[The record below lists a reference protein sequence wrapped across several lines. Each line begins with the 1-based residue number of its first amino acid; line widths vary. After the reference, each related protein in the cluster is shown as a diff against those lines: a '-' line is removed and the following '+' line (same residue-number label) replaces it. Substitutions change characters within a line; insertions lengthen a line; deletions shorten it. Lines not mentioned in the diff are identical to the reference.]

1 MIPHKKHAPYYI
13 VATIGII
20 IGVAIPYRPF
30 TTFIENIVERQI
42 AEIPK
47 VGFVHASNKIKPS
60 VVAVVVEK
68 QKISRNPQ
76 DDFQFNDNFT
86 PTQLEESINTDRV
99 HSMGS
104 GIVIDTF
111 GNIVTSNHI
120 VSEADKITITLPSGY
135 AYPAS
140 IVGGDSL
147 SDLAVIRID
156 SGKIRYSPAQFVN
169 KDSLRVGEFVI
180 AVGNPFLNFFNSA
193 DPTVTQGIVSAL
205 HRNFRF
211 TGTGIYQ
218 DMIQTDAAINPGNS
232 GGPLVN
238 SKGEVAGI
246 NSFIYTG
253 NGDIQGS
260 VGIGFAIPGSRAHHI
275 AEELINHGRRRI
287 AWTGLKIGEDQGI
300 IITNVTPNGP
310 GDNAGIKENDRIVQ
324 IADRQIHSASDII
337 GVFLPYFPED
347 TLDMIIERDD
357 QRIQTKLVLVE
368 MN

>member
-1 MIPHKKHAPYYI
+1 MTSHKKHI
-13 VATIGII
+13 VHVIIAVIGII
-20 IGVAIPYRPF
+20 IGVVIPYKPF
-30 TTFIENIVERQI
+30 TRFIETIIERRLD
-42 AEIPK
+42 EIPQA
-47 VGFVHASNKIKPS
+47 GFVNASTKIKPS
-60 VVAVVVEK
+60 VVAVIVEK
-68 QKISRNPQ
+68 QKINGNSQNNLHL
-76 DDFQFNDNFT
+76 NDNFS
-86 PTQLEESINTDRV
+86 PTQYEESINADRV

-104 GIVIDTF
+104 GVVIDTL
-111 GNIVTSNHI
+111 GNIITSNHI
-120 VSEADKITITLPSGY
+120 VSDAQKIRITLPSGHS
-135 AYPAS
+135 YPAS
-140 IVGGDSL
+140 VIGGDSL

-156 SGKIRYSPAQFVN
+156 SGKIRYSPADFVEQ
-169 KDSLRVGEFVI
+169 DSLRVGEFVL

-211 TGTGIYQ
+211 SGTGIYQ

-238 SKGEVAGI
+238 FNGEVAGI

-253 NGDIQGS
+253 NGDIRGS

-287 AWTGLKIGEDQGI
+287 AWTGLKIGEEQGI
-300 IITNVTPNGP
+300 IITNVTPDGP
-310 GDNAGIKENDRIVQ
+310 GDRAGIRAHDRIVQ

-347 TLDMIIERDD
+347 TLDMIIERDNE
-357 QRIQTKLVLVE
+357 RIQTKLVLVE

>member
-1 MIPHKKHAPYYI
+1 MISHKKNRPHYI
-13 VATIGII
+13 IAI
-20 IGVAIPYRPF
+20 IGVLIGLAIPYRPF
-30 TTFIENIVERQI
+30 TTFIQHIADERISEQV
-42 AEIPK
+42 PS
-47 VGFVHASNKIKPS
+47 GFVHASSKIKPS

-68 QKISRNPQ
+68 EKSISQNQ
-76 DDFQFNDNFT
+76 NDIQFNDNFT
-86 PTQLEESINTDRV
+86 PTQYEESINSQRV

-120 VSEADKITITLPSGY
+120 VNGAEKITITLHSGH
-135 AYPAS
+135 AYQAS

-156 SGKIRYSPAQFVN
+156 SGKIHYSPAEFVT
-169 KDSLRVGEFVI
+169 KDSLSVGEFVL

-238 SKGEVAGI
+238 AYGEVAGI

-287 AWTGLKIGEDQGI
+287 AWTGLKIGEEQGI
-300 IITNVTPNGP
+300 IITNVTPEGP
-310 GDNAGIKENDRIVQ
+310 GDNAGIEINDRIVQ

-347 TLDMIIERDD
+347 TLDIVIERSNV
-357 QRIQTKLVLVE
+357 RIKTKLVLVE
-368 MN
+368 ME